1 MEYTE
6 AVIIAI
12 IVGLVELFKQAGL
25 PKKAS
30 PLVALAFGIAGGVI
44 YLFPGD
50 VKAGIFMGLVMGL
63 SASGLY
69 SGGKT
74 LLDHSKKNIDS
85 YDDNDEDEVI
95 VEEEDKDE

>member
-6 AVIIAI
+6 AIIIAI
-12 IVGLVELFKQAGL
+12 IVGLVELLKQAGL

-69 SGGKT
+69 SGGKAI
-74 LLDHSKKNIDS
+74 LEQGKKAID
-85 YDDNDEDEVI
+85 NEDEDG
-95 VEEEDKDE
+95 VEEDELNHG

>member
-12 IVGLVELFKQAGL
+12 IVGLVEVMKQSGL

-30 PLVALAFGIAGGVI
+30 PLVAIGLGIAGGMI

-50 VKAGIFMGLVMGL
+50 PRAGVFMGLVMGL

-69 SGGKT
+69 SG
-74 LLDHSKKNIDS
+74 SKSIFKDTMKK
-85 YDDNDEDEVI
+85 YKVEVK
-95 VEEEDKDE
+95 EEENKEENIHE